1 MLVYFINFIK
11 IHIYNQQSFINISL
25 NVFKN
30 GALHKLLHPKAPK
43 KKMYG
48 LTSPHKRALLS
59 KKKRKLKK
67 KNHLLKLSSV
77 LAIR

>member
-43 KKMYG
+43 KMYG
-48 LTSPHKRALLS
+48 LTSPHKRALFS
-59 KKKRKLKK
+59 KKKKTQKK
-67 KNHLLKLSSV
+67 YHLLKLSSV